1 MDGACRRGSSR
12 GDTCLHGLARGTV
25 DPCGAASVLGR
36 RNDSRSTGHVCR
48 QRSRSIPPCGAVPG
62 WGMVQSSSHGMQYC
76 WQRGPVA
83 ADSHL
88 HFPPQHAGFLT
99 SGVENRSHAAAKQ
112 TARIGPWKELIN
124 CFAGNYPNSKLCQRA
139 AGSQA
144 RLTLHAYK
152 IWGCFTAPCG
162 AERIAPGEGGRD
174 TSSTVRL
181 HCPRNSGRCSS
192 ACNGVTG
199 LGQGPVTA
207 GHAGSPSPEGWL
219 WVLPSP

>member
-144 RLTLHAYK
+144 RLT
-152 IWGCFTAPCG
+152 
-162 AERIAPGEGGRD
+162 RIQDLGLFHCTLRGRAHCSRGGRA
-174 TSSTVRL
+174 RHQQ
-181 HCPRNSGRCSS
+181 HCEATLPQEQWEMQLCLQWGDWARARTRDGR
-192 ACNGVTG
+192 ACR
-199 LGQGPVTA
+199 QPQ
-207 GHAGSPSPEGWL
+207 P
-219 WVLPSP
+219 